1 MKRKHVFLI
10 FFFCCSAM
18 LWSQEKIVTG
28 SITDSDGVPLPGA
41 SVVEVGTTNG
51 TQSDFDG
58 NYEITVNEGASV
70 SFSYVG
76 MVTQTI
82 TISDQNKINITL
94 QEDAAQ
100 LDEVVVVGYG
110 AQKKINLTGSVEV
123 VKAEEITR
131 QPVAQASQALAGLV
145 PGLTAT
151 QSSGQPGSDDATLRI
166 RGVGTLGNGRKN
178 NPLVL
183 VDGIPD
189 DINGV
194 DPNDIQSVSVLKD
207 AAAAAIYG
215 SRGANGVILI
225 TTKRGL
231 EGGVK
236 TTYNT
241 YVGVQTPAQN
251 LDFEDALGYM
261 EAFND
266 AIPNSFSDETLDQYR
281 SGVGVGTEALPD
293 TDWVDLL
300 FSQSGLQ
307 HYHNIGIRGG
317 SEKAKIGGSISYL
330 SQDGNI
336 PNYKFERYSG
346 RFNTDLKIS
355 NKLDLTFDLNF
366 RREIRNQ
373 PRELLLTTRQAY
385 RLQPLFT
392 AINDDGSWGSGFN
405 GSNAIALVNTTS
417 LDENITNYF
426 RGVIKATYKPIDE
439 LAFTASYSP
448 QYTDRDRDAFVAG
461 WVYKENSNAE
471 PNTDLVKNN
480 NLIKS
485 TSEIFTDN
493 FNFLVNFNKDYGKHS
508 LSALAGYEFIK
519 TQSENWNAFR
529 RSFVVP
535 EFRTLN
541 NGNAETST
549 NGGSATLFGLESV
562 FGRLNYS
569 YDSKY
574 LLEANV
580 RRDAS
585 SRFGP
590 DTRSQTFPSF
600 SAGWVVS
607 NEDFFP
613 ESNFITFLKLR
624 SSWGQLGNQEIYTTD
639 DDGNPVAQN
648 FIYASQFGL
657 GNANTV
663 LGGSSQVGGAQTQL
677 ANPRL
682 IWETGE
688 NFNVAA
694 DINFFNDKLKLT
706 GEYYVRSTKDIIL
719 QIGTLQPSQGFD
731 VPFRNAGSVEN
742 KGIDISLD
750 WRDNIGDFN
759 YGITANI
766 SKFNNEITDLADG
779 LQELPPGQTINRLG
793 EQIGSI
799 YGLKTDGLYQESDF
813 TSGVLNT
820 NLPSPTFGA
829 VAPGDIKYI
838 DFNEDGIINNDDRTI
853 IGSTIANTNWGI
865 DLFTSYKNFDLS
877 ISFIGESGRDVVL
890 QEDAGW
896 SFFNAGKI
904 QKWQTDYWT
913 PQNTNAA
920 YPRAFVASSSPNW
933 RVNETWMFDAS
944 YARLRNLSLGY
955 KFPSELLDKLNL
967 NNLRLYVSGQNL
979 LTFDN
984 MPAGIDATVPNF
996 TTGNFYPVLKVYTL
1010 GLSVGF

>member
-1 MKRKHVFLI
+1 MKLNYFLVVVLL
-10 FFFCCSAM
+10 FLTMPLLAQQKTVSGT
-18 LWSQEKIVTG
+18 VT
-28 SITDSDGVPLPGA
+28 DEQGVPLG
-41 SVVEVGTTNG
+41 GTNILEDGTSNG
-51 TQSDFDG
+51 VQADFDG
-58 NYEITVNEGASV
+58 NYSINVSEGATL
-70 SFSYVG
+70 SFSYIG
-76 MVTQTI
+76 MLPQKVLVADKT
-82 TISDQNKINITL
+82 KIDVVL
-94 QEDAAQ
+94 QEDASL

-110 AQKKINLTGSVEV
+110 AQKKVNLTGSVEV
-123 VKAEEITR
+123 VKAAEITR
-131 QPVAQASQALAGLV
+131 QPVAQTSQALAGLV

-151 QSSGQPGSDDATLRI
+151 QSSGQPGSDEATLRI

-178 NPLVL
+178 DPLVL

-189 DINGV
+189 DINGI
-194 DPNDIQSVSVLKD
+194 DPNDIESVSVLKD

-215 SRGANGVILI
+215 SRGANGVVLV
-225 TTKRGL
+225 TTKRGYDG
-231 EGGVK
+231 EVK

-251 LDFEDALGYM
+251 LKFLDALGYM

-266 AIPNSFSDETLDQYR
+266 AIPDSFSEETLQQYR
-281 SGVGVGTEALPD
+281 NGDGVGTEALPD

-300 FSQSGLQ
+300 FSQNGLQ

-317 SEKAKIGGSISYL
+317 SEKVKVGGSISYL
-330 SQDGNI
+330 SQEGNI
-336 PNYKFERYSG
+336 PNYKFERFSG
-346 RFNTDLKIS
+346 RFNTDF
-355 NKLDLTFDLNF
+355 KLSDKLELSVDLNF
-366 RREIRNQ
+366 RREVRNQ

-417 LDENITNYF
+417 LDETITNYF
-426 RGVIKATYKPIDE
+426 RGVIKATYKPIEE
-439 LAFTASYSP
+439 LAFTARYSP

-461 WVYKENSNAE
+461 WIYKENSNAE
-471 PNTDLVKNN
+471 PNTDLVDNN
-480 NLIKS
+480 NLNKS
-485 TSEIFTDN
+485 TSEIFVDN
-493 FNFLVNFNKDYGKHS
+493 FNFLVNFNKDFGNHS

-519 TQSENWNAFR
+519 NQSENWNAFR
-529 RSFVVP
+529 RTFVVP

-541 NGNAETST
+541 NGDAETST
-549 NGGSATLFGLESV
+549 NGGSATLFGLESI

-569 YDSKY
+569 YDGKY
-574 LLEANV
+574 LFEANV

-613 ESNFITFLKLR
+613 ENDFITFLKLR
-624 SSWGQLGNQEIYTTD
+624 GSWGQLGNQEIFTTD
-639 DDGNPVAQN
+639 ENGNPVAQN

-657 GNANTV
+657 GNANSV
-663 LGGSSQVGGAQTQL
+663 LGGGSQVGGAQTQL
-677 ANPRL
+677 ANPVL
-682 IWETGE
+682 IWETSESSNIGID
-688 NFNVAA
+688 A
-694 DINFFNDKLKLT
+694 NFFNDKLKFT

-719 QIGTLQPSQGFD
+719 QIGTLQPSQGFE
-731 VPFRNAGSVEN
+731 VPFRNAGSVQN
-742 KGIDISLD
+742 KGVDIAVD

-779 LQELPPGQTINRLG
+779 LEQLPPDQRINRLG

-799 YGLKTDGLYQESDF
+799 FGLKTDGLYQESDF
-813 TSGVLNT
+813 SGGVLNT
-820 NLPSPTFGA
+820 DLPEPQFGA
-829 VAPGDIKYI
+829 VAPGDIKYV
-838 DFNEDGIINNDDRTI
+838 DYNEDGFINNDDRTI
-853 IGSTIANTNWGI
+853 IGSTISDTNWGL
-865 DLFTSYKNFDLS
+865 DFFASYKNFDLS
-877 ISFIGESGRDVVL
+877 VSFIGESGRDVVL

-904 QKWQTDYWT
+904 QTWQTDYWT
-913 PQNTNAA
+913 PENTGAA
-920 YPRAFVASSSPNW
+920 YPRALVASNSPNW

-944 YARLRNLSLGY
+944 YARLRNLTFGY
-955 KFPSELLDKLNL
+955 KFSEELLDKLKL

-984 MPAGIDATVPNF
+984 MPDGIDATVPDF
-996 TTGNFYPVLKVYTL
+996 TNGNFYPVLKVYTL